1 MADLKTVDERANSA
15 ETSANE
21 YVITMENIKDAVGQ
35 TQQTTM
41 GDLVSQSVQIQ
52 HAEMNM
58 QVGTSIPQGVQ
69 KNTNKAGSELAQT
82 AKQ

>member
-1 MADLKTVDERANSA
+1 MVELKTVDDRAGSA
-15 ETSANE
+15 KESADT
-21 YVITMENIKDAVGQ
+21 YVTTMGDIKDKVGQ
-35 TQQTTM
+35 TAQTTM
-41 GDLVSQSVQIQ
+41 GELVSQSVQIQ

-69 KNTNKAGSELAQT
+69 KNTNKAGSELAQA

>member
-1 MADLKTVDERANSA
+1 MAELQTVEDRASSA
-15 ETSANE
+15 EKSAND
-21 YVITMENIKDAVGQ
+21 YVTTMEDIKDKVGQ

-69 KNTNKAGSELAQT
+69 KNTNKAGSELAQA